1 MATISRP
8 RPVESTDTAPSIP
21 ASSQKKKRPT
31 AAIVAVVLVLLLGGW
46 GLKQYLGSR
55 NRVSTD
61 NAQIEGHVTPVA
73 ARIQAFVSSVRV
85 DDNQAVTQGDT
96 LVVLDQRDLDVRL
109 RAAEADLAAAQAG
122 HGKGGGQAAAQL
134 SASQAQAASM
144 QSSIAAAEAAYRK
157 AQADLERYKGLAQRQ
172 IISAQQLDAAQ
183 ASFDAAAANLESV
196 KKSATASSEQVTAFS
211 AGARVADARLEAA
224 QAAVANAR
232 LQLSYAVLT
241 APANG
246 IVAKRSVEIGALV
259 QPGQTLMSLL
269 PTDTVWVTANLKETE
284 IEDVTPG
291 DLAEFKVDAYRDH
304 QFTGKVES
312 ISPATGARFALLP
325 PDNATGNFTKVVQRV
340 PVRIAVDHPD
350 PRFPLRPGMSVV
362 VTIKT
367 K

>member
-1 MATISRP
+1 
-8 RPVESTDTAPSIP
+8 V
-21 ASSQKKKRPT
+21 K
-31 AAIVAVVLVLLLGGW
+31 
-46 GLKQYLGSR
+46 
-55 NRVSTD
+55 
-61 NAQIEGHVTPVA
+61 
-73 ARIQAFVSSVRV
+73 
-85 DDNQAVTQGDT
+85 QGDT
-96 LVVLDQRDLDVRL
+96 LVVLDQRDLEVKL
-109 RAAEADLAAAQAG
+109 RSAEADLAAAQAG

-134 SASQAQAASM
+134 SASEAQASSM
-144 QSSIAAAEAAYRK
+144 QSSIAAAEANFRK
-157 AQADLERYKGLAQRQ
+157 AQADLDRYKGLAQRQ

-183 ASFDAAAANLESV
+183 ATFDAASANLDAM
-196 KKSATASSEQVTAFS
+196 KKSAAASTQQVSAFS

-232 LQLSYAVLT
+232 LQLSYAILT

-246 IVAKRSVEIGALV
+246 VVARRSVEIGALV

-284 IEDVTPG
+284 IENVSPG
-291 DLAEFKVDAYRDH
+291 DVAEFKVDAYPDH

-350 PRFPLRPGMSVV
+350 PRYPLRPGMSVV
-362 VTIKT
+362 VSIKT